1 MKSSNR
7 LTSKTGFYWAGVA
20 LTLAIIGVGFA
31 SEEIYQQGD
40 SIVIIKQ
47 SGGSGTS
54 ESQVIRDE
62 DGQTI
67 ITRDGRNTD
76 ITVQRR
82 SPLPAGGELPA
93 MGGGRFERRFSE
105 E

>member
-7 LTSKTGFYWAGVA
+7 LARKTSFYWAGIA
-20 LTLAIIGVGFA
+20 LVLTIIGVGFA

-40 SIVIIKQ
+40 SIAIIKQ
-47 SGGSGTS
+47 SGGDGAS
-54 ESQVIRDE
+54 ESRVTRHE

-82 SPLPAGGELPA
+82 SPFPAGGEPPA
-93 MGGGRFERRFSE
+93 MGGERFERRFSE

>member
-1 MKSSNR
+1 MKGLSRLSS
-7 LTSKTGFYWAGVA
+7 KMGYCYAGIA
-20 LTLAIIGVGFA
+20 LVLAIIGFSFA

-40 SIVIIKQ
+40 SIAIIKQ
-47 SGGSGTS
+47 SGGSGAS
-54 ESQVIRDE
+54 ESQVIRHE

-82 SPLPAGGELPA
+82 GPIPP
-93 MGGGRFERRFSE
+93 GGGPSTNGSERFDRWLSE